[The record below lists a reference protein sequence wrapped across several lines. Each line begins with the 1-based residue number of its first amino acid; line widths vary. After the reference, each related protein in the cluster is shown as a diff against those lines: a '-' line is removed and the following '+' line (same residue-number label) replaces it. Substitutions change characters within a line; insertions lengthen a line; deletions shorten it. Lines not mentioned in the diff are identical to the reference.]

1 MFIMTFTA
9 DTAAAS
15 VLERVLAQAEA
26 ELNWP
31 RSQVEA
37 SVIDVLT
44 RDGCTFYGVRNK
56 QQMDGPRYGYVAL
69 PDGSILGVRE
79 ENRAERALN
88 ACGRGADSVWWAG
101 VIARLENAGGVLVTE
116 TAPLAIQQ
124 IRKAGIENALPDMKR
139 SADGTVLLHFHT
151 YDPDRNL
158 IHQVDAILPT
168 QGHLEIR
175 RSGNPAFSRQTE
187 TVNRTKRGWGC
198 GKNGSWVAWLV

>member
-1 MFIMTFTA
+1 MSKTLSSLIHHFILLASGMFIITFTA

-15 VLERVLAQAEA
+15 ALERVLDQAEA

-44 RDGCTFYGVRNK
+44 RNGCTFYGVRNK

-69 PDGSILGVRE
+69 PDGSILGMRE
-79 ENRAERALN
+79 KNRAERTLN

-116 TAPLAIQQ
+116 TAPLAVQQ

-158 IHQVDAILPT
+158 IHQVDAILPP

-175 RSGNPAFSRQTE
+175 KSVIQS
-187 TVNRTKRGWGC
+187 
-198 GKNGSWVAWLV
+198 SD

>member
-1 MFIMTFTA
+1 MTFTA

-15 VLERVLAQAEA
+15 VLERVLDQAEA
-26 ELNWP
+26 ESNWP

-44 RDGCTFYGVRNK
+44 RNGCTFHDVRNK

-151 YDPDRNL
+151 YDPDWNL

-175 RSGNPAFSRQTE
+175 KSVIQSPD
-187 TVNRTKRGWGC
+187 
-198 GKNGSWVAWLV
+198 

>member
-15 VLERVLAQAEA
+15 VLERVLDQAEA
-26 ELNWP
+26 ESNWP

-44 RDGCTFYGVRNK
+44 RNGCTFHDVRNK

-101 VIARLENAGGVLVTE
+101 VIALLENAGGVLVTE

-158 IHQVDAILPT
+158 IHQVDAILPP

-175 RSGNPAFSRQTE
+175 KSVIQS
-187 TVNRTKRGWGC
+187 
-198 GKNGSWVAWLV
+198 SD

>member
-69 PDGSILGVRE
+69 PDGSILGMRE
-79 ENRAERALN
+79 ENRAERTLN

-116 TAPLAIQQ
+116 TAPLAVQQ

-151 YDPDRNL
+151 YDPNRNL
-158 IHQVDAILPT
+158 IHQVDAILPP

-175 RSGNPAFSRQTE
+175 KSVIQS
-187 TVNRTKRGWGC
+187 
-198 GKNGSWVAWLV
+198 SD